1 MASNDIFEKESVSS
15 AIIKLA
21 IPTIVSSL
29 VTVIYNLADTY
40 FVGLLND
47 PVQTAA
53 VTLAAPALLA
63 FNAIN
68 NLFGVGTSSAMSR
81 ALGRGDSNLVR
92 RCSVFGL
99 YCAFISSVLFS
110 VFTGLFRTPLLGLL
124 GASAKNAAATSEY
137 MRWAV
142 TCGAVPSILNV
153 VFAFLVR
160 SEGSSLHASIGTMSG
175 CILNIIL
182 DPIFIMPWGFNMGAA
197 GAGLATFLSNCVA
210 CLYFL
215 VLLYIKRRTTCI
227 CLNPKKFSFDRTIA
241 ADIFGV
247 GIPAAIQ
254 NLLNVTSMTVYNN
267 SAAAY
272 GSEVVAAMGIVQKIQ
287 MVPMQV
293 TLGAVQGIMPFV
305 GYNFANHNCER
316 MRKSILYLL
325 KRMILLMVVIV
336 IAGSI
341 FSGSLVGLF
350 IKTDTVVHY
359 GAALLPGFLL
369 ALPFMCVD
377 YMCVSVFQAI
387 GDGKKSFYLAFLRK
401 IVLEI
406 PALVLLNYF
415 VPLYG
420 MSYATLCT
428 EVILAVLS
436 VKLLHKVIK
445 LK

>member
-1 MASNDIFEKESVSS
+1 MCIRD
-15 AIIKLA
+15 
-21 IPTIVSSL
+21 
-29 VTVIYNLADTY
+29 
-40 FVGLLND
+40 
-47 PVQTAA
+47 
-53 VTLAAPALLA
+53 
-63 FNAIN
+63 
-68 NLFGVGTSSAMSR
+68 R
-81 ALGRGDSNLVR
+81 
-92 RCSVFGL
+92 
-99 YCAFISSVLFS
+99 
-110 VFTGLFRTPLLGLL
+110 FRTPLLGLL

-272 GSEVVAAMGIVQKIQ
+272 G
-287 MVPMQV
+287 
-293 TLGAVQGIMPFV
+293 L
-305 GYNFANHNCER
+305 
-316 MRKSILYLL
+316 
-325 KRMILLMVVIV
+325 
-336 IAGSI
+336 
-341 FSGSLVGLF
+341 SL
-350 IKTDTVVHY
+350 IH
-359 GAALLPGFLL
+359 
-369 ALPFMCVD
+369 
-377 YMCVSVFQAI
+377 I
-387 GDGKKSFYLAFLRK
+387 
-401 IVLEI
+401 
-406 PALVLLNYF
+406 
-415 VPLYG
+415 
-420 MSYATLCT
+420 
-428 EVILAVLS
+428 
-436 VKLLHKVIK
+436 
-445 LK
+445 